1 MYLHRSLVHL
11 DDIMISFGIDDDG
24 AIIRDPELQPKS
36 YLTGGPPSRSPDWM
50 LLDDLSLASSPVAIV
65 RQLCHVV
72 LVIAGRRRRRRE
84 LVVKSCYRVVPEVAE
99 TEERVLQVKHV
110 EAVLDILLCHGLVAL
125 HDQAPGHRNRALSS

>member
-50 LLDDLSLASSPVAIV
+50 LLDDLSL
-65 RQLCHVV
+65 
-72 LVIAGRRRRRRE
+72 RRE